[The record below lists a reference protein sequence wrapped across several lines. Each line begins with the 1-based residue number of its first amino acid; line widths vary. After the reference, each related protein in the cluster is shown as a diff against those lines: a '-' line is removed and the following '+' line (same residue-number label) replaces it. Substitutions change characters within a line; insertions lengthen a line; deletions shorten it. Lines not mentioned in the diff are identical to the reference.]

1 MVENYAHFL
10 KYSYLYIVS
19 LIFLYMSLKI
29 TDWAVEDRPR
39 EKLAIKGTSSLSD
52 AELLAILISSGTRNK
67 SAVDLGRELLNLVN
81 NNLNSL
87 GKLSIA
93 DLKKIRGIGQARAVI
108 IAAALELGRRR
119 KLAEIPAARQ
129 IKCSK
134 DAAEIF
140 QPVLGD
146 LSHEEF
152 WILYLNRSNKVIEKM
167 KLSHGGISGTVTDVR
182 LVMKRAVECLASGII
197 VCHNHPSGNTN
208 PSESDNKITRK
219 IREAGN
225 LMDIQLLDHLI
236 VTEKDYYSYADN
248 GML

>member
-39 EKLAIKGTSSLSD
+39 EKLAMKGTSSLSD